1 MKEEKETKHVKCKNY
16 VSNHNKKKGIHT
28 SVIYSNDSG
37 NNSVNGTNDI
47 LWPKWLLKK
56 LLRSNIAHQIWNGA
70 SAKIQQKASAT
81 SFTSGGTSAAW
92 FN

>member
-47 LWPKWLLKK
+47 LWPK
-56 LLRSNIAHQIWNGA
+56 
-70 SAKIQQKASAT
+70 
-81 SFTSGGTSAAW
+81 
-92 FN
+92 